1 MSKMLAI
8 CAALAITAMLALPAP
23 AGAAEGNTPG
33 VKAAGVSTDISAA
46 RKHKRRVHVTV
57 RPQQNWRG
65 PDRGRSYFS
74 YRYNNRYPAW
84 YRPHPYDLYAQ
95 SRPYF
100 VPGGPPV
107 GNAPFGAGTGAY
119 GFGYQ

>member
-1 MSKMLAI
+1 MSKWLATS
-8 CAALAITAMLALPAP
+8 AALAIATILALP
-23 AGAAEGNTPG
+23 AGAAERNASG
-33 VKAAGVSTDISAA
+33 VRSAGLTDISAA
-46 RKHKRRVHVTV
+46 RRHHRAVRVVV
-57 RPQQNWRG
+57 RPHSHWRG
-65 PDRGRSYFS
+65 PYYGRDYFVT
-74 YRYNNRYPAW
+74 RHGRYPES

-119 GFGYQ
+119 GFGTQ

>member
-1 MSKMLAI
+1 MSRMLAT
-8 CAALAITAMLALPAP
+8 CAALAIAAIVALPAP
-23 AGAAEGNTPG
+23 AGAAERN
-33 VKAAGVSTDISAA
+33 AAGAKRADLTDISAA
-46 RKHKRRVHVTV
+46 RRLHRRPVRLTV
-57 RPQQNWRG
+57 RPHWRG
-65 PDRGRSYFS
+65 PDRGRYYFAERS
-74 YRYNNRYPAW
+74 GRRYPAW